1 MFNKIYEGIKN
12 FIKNNI
18 GFVITLIVM
27 VILVTVKLPYEV
39 EMPGGIIDLSDR
51 ITVDGK
57 DADIEGSFNMAY
69 VSVVQGSIPY
79 VLLGTILP
87 DWDVIKVSDVTYD
100 NETIEDA
107 NKRDRVYL
115 EQSKNYAIIS
125 ALEAANIDYKI
136 NNKVNSVIYITK
148 EANTDLKIGD
158 NVIKCEGIEVSDV
171 AEIKKVVAEKNVGD
185 TVTFTV
191 SRDGKEVLKKAK
203 IYEED
208 GEKYAGVSVVTTFD
222 IESSK
227 DIQIKTK
234 LSESGPSGGMMMAL
248 MIYNALTEQDLT
260 HGKKIVGTGTISVD
274 GTVGE
279 IGGIKYKV
287 MGAVKNK
294 ADVILVPKENYD
306 EAMEVKKAKKYV
318 IEIVKV
324 EKLQDAIDYLEGI

>member
-1 MFNKIYEGIKN
+1 M
-12 FIKNNI
+12 
-18 GFVITLIVM
+18 
-27 VILVTVKLPYEV
+27 
-39 EMPGGIIDLSDR
+39 
-51 ITVDGK
+51 
-57 DADIEGSFNMAY
+57 
-69 VSVVQGSIPY
+69 
-79 VLLGTILP
+79 
-87 DWDVIKVSDVTYD
+87 
-100 NETIEDA
+100 
-107 NKRDRVYL
+107 
-115 EQSKNYAIIS
+115 
-125 ALEAANIDYKI
+125 
-136 NNKVNSVIYITK
+136 
-148 EANTDLKIGD
+148 
-158 NVIKCEGIEVSDV
+158 
-171 AEIKKVVAEKNVGD
+171 
-185 TVTFTV
+185 
-191 SRDGKEVLKKAK
+191 KKAK

-294 ADVILVPKENYD
+294 ADVILVPKENYA